1 MQILRPISRMTESV
15 KGIEVTEDSQKKE
28 LIVVVAQQ
36 QIEVGGTVL
45 YLENEV
51 GSYSV
56 QLVCSNNN
64 NSSEGT
70 PATPQPTT
78 TKPPHN
84 VLYLV
89 MGTVITAAI
98 LVLSVILIVWIAF
111 W

>member
-1 MQILRPISRMTESV
+1 MANPLPNKTKNQVYPLVRDPESELVRMTESV

-70 PATPQPTT
+70 PPTPQPTT
-78 TKPPHN
+78 TTPPHN

-89 MGTVITAAI
+89 MGTVI
-98 LVLSVILIVWIAF
+98 
-111 W
+111 